1 MLWLCVCYKFHGR
14 KLLVDKQITTPCG
27 AVIEVDLKVQ
37 NIKNGVSKKV
47 TLKSADL
54 ISIGK

>member
-1 MLWLCVCYKFHGR
+1 MAK

-27 AVIEVDLKVQ
+27 AVIEVDLKVK

-47 TLKSADL
+47 TLKSAEL
-54 ISIGK
+54 ISIGKAK